1 MNNFTQ
7 KHYLRCTQRFKE
19 IVNEIGHRAGFV
31 HLKQGQT
38 YIRKKGFSAL
48 LDQIVNTPIIEIEGG
63 YKEEIDKL
71 NRVRVNHANNVSQL
85 LNNVGHVSFQS
96 NGKTYLL
103 KDYIYEYYKSAEPAL
118 QFIARISETDPFYS
132 AASLDLIEDLKEEA
146 KNRDKETA
154 ITFKSSDIVSNC
166 LALKG
171 QLLDAVI
178 YYFDEANVKA
188 RTLKLSESDNA
199 LLEKFKK
206 IFEQFNS
213 LNKYVNDAL
222 FKKQEPAYPKI
233 AANLIALKKSLDGTN
248 EKEND
253 N

>member
-1 MNNFTQ
+1 MSEYTG
-7 KHYLRCTQRFKE
+7 KHYLRCTKRFKE

-31 HLKQGQT
+31 RLKKGQT
-38 YIRKKGFSAL
+38 YARKKGFSAL
-48 LDQIVNTPIIEIEGG
+48 LDQVVTTNRIEIEGD

-71 NRVRVNHANNVSQL
+71 NRIRVNHTNNVSQL

-96 NGKTYLL
+96 NGKTYQL
-103 KDYIYEYYKSAEPAL
+103 KDYISEYYQSAEPAL
-118 QFIARISETDPFYS
+118 KFIADASESNPYHVSASLELIDELINEAHTKETDTGITFKSSYVTDNVLALHSKIMDGIITLFEQTHVSARTFRISETD
-132 AASLDLIEDLKEEA
+132 
-146 KNRDKETA
+146 T
-154 ITFKSSDIVSNC
+154 
-166 LALKG
+166 
-171 QLLDAVI
+171 
-178 YYFDEANVKA
+178 
-188 RTLKLSESDNA
+188 A
-199 LLEKFKK
+199 LLEKYKK